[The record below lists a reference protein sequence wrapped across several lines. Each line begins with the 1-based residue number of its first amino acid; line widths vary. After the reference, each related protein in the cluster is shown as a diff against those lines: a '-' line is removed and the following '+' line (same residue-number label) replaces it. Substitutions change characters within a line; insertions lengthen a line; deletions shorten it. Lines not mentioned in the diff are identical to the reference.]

1 MKKMELSDGP
11 RLGLGAQVLVVVLVL
26 GLAGAMAIGPTRQLI
41 EQRSRIESMADDLR
55 ALQRS
60 NQRLEGRIA
69 RLKDPDYL
77 EREAREQS
85 GLVRPGETSYIVMP
99 PNKPHPGRPAEQRPD
114 GRRRQSQPG
123 FAESLL
129 RLVGVF

>member
-1 MKKMELSDGP
+1 LKQIELTDGP

-26 GLAGAMAIGPTRQLI
+26 GLAGAMAIEPTRQLI

-55 ALQRS
+55 AIQHS

-69 RLKDPDYL
+69 RLNDPDYL

-99 PNKPHPGRPAEQRPD
+99 PNKQRRDRRSGHKPD
-114 GRRRQSQPG
+114 ARRRQPQPG
-123 FAESLL
+123 FAETLL
-129 RLVGVF
+129 RLVGLL